1 MVRTRTPSP
10 RELGAPRPRASQQ
23 VVTFRL
29 DDREHDALLSL
40 SKIAGLGP
48 SAFARRIVEAY
59 IEEHAHTYTKKT
71 PRNRGRRQ

>member
-1 MVRTRTPSP
+1 
-10 RELGAPRPRASQQ
+10 
-23 VVTFRL
+23 VTFRL

-59 IEEHAHTYTKKT
+59 IEEHAGTYTKKT
-71 PRNRGRRQ
+71 PRNRGRGQ